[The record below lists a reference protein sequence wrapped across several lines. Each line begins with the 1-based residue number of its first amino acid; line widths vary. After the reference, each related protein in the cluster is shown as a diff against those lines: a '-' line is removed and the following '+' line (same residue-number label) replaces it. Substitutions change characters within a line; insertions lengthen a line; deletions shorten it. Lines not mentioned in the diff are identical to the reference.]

1 MSYSDFVPKEYT
13 GYMKQVD
20 EKRVQK
26 RALLVEAQEA
36 NMILNANEQGMKSTT
51 MSTTTS
57 TLATSTTPL
66 AMMSTTTIGT
76 SSSTVTSTLG
86 VLERT
91 VEDLKERIQNMDKNS
106 KVKNLKKKIILK
118 LIFSIFSKRLTQD

>member
-1 MSYSDFVPKEYT
+1 M
-13 GYMKQVD
+13 QRVD

-51 MSTTTS
+51 TSTPTS
-57 TLATSTTPL
+57 TLATSTTPS
-66 AMMSTTTIGT
+66 AMISTTTTETSTSTTT
-76 SSSTVTSTLG
+76 SSISLGDLG

-91 VEDLKERIQNMDKNS
+91 IEDLKERIQAMDKNS
-106 KVKNLKKKIILK
+106 KVKIMEKIRETLFK
-118 LIFSIFSKRLTQD
+118 LHSTRLLSF

>member
-1 MSYSDFVPKEYT
+1 M
-13 GYMKQVD
+13 QRVD

-51 MSTTTS
+51 TS
-57 TLATSTTPL
+57 TPTSTSATSTTPS
-66 AMMSTTTIGT
+66 AMISTTTTGT
-76 SSSTVTSTLG
+76 STSTTTTSSLSLGDLG

-91 VEDLKERIQNMDKNS
+91 IEDLKERIQNMDKNS
-106 KVKNLKKKIILK
+106 KVKIRET
-118 LIFSIFSKRLTQD
+118 SRLLSF

>member
-66 AMMSTTTIGT
+66 AMMSSTTIGT
-76 SSSTVTSTLG
+76 SSSTMTSTLG

-106 KVKNLKKKIILK
+106 KVKNLKKKS
-118 LIFSIFSKRLTQD
+118 F

>member
-1 MSYSDFVPKEYT
+1 
-13 GYMKQVD
+13 MKQVD

-66 AMMSTTTIGT
+66 AMMSTTTAGT
-76 SSSTVTSTLG
+76 SSSTMTSTLG
-86 VLERT
+86 ALERT

-106 KVKNLKKKIILK
+106 KVKNLKKNH
-118 LIFSIFSKRLTQD
+118 FETYFFNFF